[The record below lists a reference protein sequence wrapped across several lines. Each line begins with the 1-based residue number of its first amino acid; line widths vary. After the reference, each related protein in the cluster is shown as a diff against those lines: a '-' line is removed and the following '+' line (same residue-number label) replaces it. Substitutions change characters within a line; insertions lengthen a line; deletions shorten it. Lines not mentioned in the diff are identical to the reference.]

1 MALKEHFEVST
12 YSKQT
17 VLVQKKCFQNAE
29 KGVKNA
35 VIRRSIYEFN
45 LHLNEADLRM
55 VQRILYF
62 REMDHELLAEH
73 EIDYCVL
80 SCIDRPFAMNENEIE
95 GNEIF
100 HFSTFF

>member
-1 MALKEHFEVST
+1 MLK
-12 YSKQT
+12 
-17 VLVQKKCFQNAE
+17 

-100 HFSTFF
+100 LFFDFSLEKKSTKSVLKTFSLFNLIN

>member
-1 MALKEHFEVST
+1 M
-12 YSKQT
+12 
-17 VLVQKKCFQNAE
+17 
-29 KGVKNA
+29 
-35 VIRRSIYEFN
+35 IRRSIYEFN

-80 SCIDRPFAMNENEIE
+80 SCIDRPFSMNENEIE
-95 GNEIF
+95 GNEILKYQSLAENF
-100 HFSTFF
+100 LTKLSGSKKKLNPF

>member
-1 MALKEHFEVST
+1 
-12 YSKQT
+12 
-17 VLVQKKCFQNAE
+17 
-29 KGVKNA
+29 
-35 VIRRSIYEFN
+35 
-45 LHLNEADLRM
+45 M

-95 GNEIF
+95 GNGIF
-100 HFSTFF
+100 DKRSLVFVYSRTIKVHL